1 MRLGGLDS
9 GAIKLRR
16 RQRQLVALA
25 RSALPPRTLHVEA
38 LTLAPGA
45 GKGAIDVDID
55 AEIGALRADLI
66 GGHHVIHQALD
77 KGSLIE
83 IEEGV
88 SGGLWR
94 NGGCRGRS
102 WLGPCGFRRY
112 NRSTSACRGGAAD
125 HGGLEKVAPV
135 ELLLGHDPS
144 LPPGFKIRKVM
155 LLGESMLFLAQPGK
169 TGLRWLRCRRR
180 ITPDGLC
187 TARVLDVH
195 RQPRFP
201 MALAERFLVMQLA
214 WSSQF

>member
-1 MRLGGLDS
+1 MHCDDAGKADNRPSRLVAVAAVNRVAIHPLDHGLIKRRPKHPHRQSIVESYFGSGQADQHLLALRVLDPVKWFAVSLAAMRVGGLDA

-25 RSALPPRTLHVEA
+25 RSALPPRTLHIEA

-66 GGHHVIHQALD
+66 GGHHVIDQALD

-83 IEEGV
+83 TEKGV

-102 WLGPCGFRRY
+102 WFSLSGFRR
-112 NRSTSACRGGAAD
+112 
-125 HGGLEKVAPV
+125 
-135 ELLLGHDPS
+135 
-144 LPPGFKIRKVM
+144 
-155 LLGESMLFLAQPGK
+155 
-169 TGLRWLRCRRR
+169 
-180 ITPDGLC
+180 
-187 TARVLDVH
+187 
-195 RQPRFP
+195 
-201 MALAERFLVMQLA
+201 
-214 WSSQF
+214 

>member
-1 MRLGGLDS
+1 MRIGGLDA

-38 LTLAPGA
+38 FTLAPGA

-77 KGSLIE
+77 EGSLIE

-102 WLGPCGFRRY
+102 WLGLCGFWGY
-112 NRSTSACRGGAAD
+112 NRCTSACRGGARN
-125 HGGLEKVAPV
+125 
-135 ELLLGHDPS
+135 
-144 LPPGFKIRKVM
+144 PPG
-155 LLGESMLFLAQPGK
+155 LWQS
-169 TGLRWLRCRRR
+169 
-180 ITPDGLC
+180 D
-187 TARVLDVH
+187 
-195 RQPRFP
+195 PREP
-201 MALAERFLVMQLA
+201 M
-214 WSSQF
+214 